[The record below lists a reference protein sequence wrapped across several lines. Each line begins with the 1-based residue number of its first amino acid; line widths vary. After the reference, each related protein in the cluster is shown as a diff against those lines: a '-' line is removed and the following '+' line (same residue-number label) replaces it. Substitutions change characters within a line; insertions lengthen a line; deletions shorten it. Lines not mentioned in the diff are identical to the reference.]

1 MRRPAWPMLLFA
13 VAVAAIA
20 AAGCNAYAPVPD
32 HPAYDIE
39 VRPIF
44 MAHCARCHGA
54 GGTLNVATE
63 PTGPDAA
70 VLPSITSGL
79 TQFTTSGPYL
89 TQFDTTGDCSS
100 PMPTNCMPGAGQ
112 YYPLIYSLT
121 QEHSD
126 QTQAM
131 PPPPAS
137 RLNDWE
143 LGVIANWKK
152 NPICSNSVN
161 PDPSLCPSGPGVFVA
176 SP

>member
-1 MRRPAWPMLLFA
+1 MLFFA
-13 VAVAAIA
+13 VAGAAIA

-54 GGTLNVATE
+54 GGALNIATE

-70 VLPSITSGL
+70 VLPSISGSLL
-79 TQFTTSGPYL
+79 TQFTTNGPWL
-89 TQFDTTGDCSS
+89 TQFDTTGDCAATT
-100 PMPTNCMPGAGQ
+100 PTNCRPGAGQ
-112 YYPLIYSLT
+112 YYPLIYMTT
-121 QEHSD
+121 QYTAD
-126 QTQAM
+126 QPEAM

-152 NPICSNSVN
+152 NPICSNSAN
-161 PDPSLCPSGPGVFVA
+161 PDPALCPSGPGIFVA